1 MIINV
6 LDKGYVKLINHM
18 GDDMS
23 PVLDARVST
32 GTDSNPERDDA
43 LREFLLEHRH
53 TSPFESMIMQVEL
66 KIPICI
72 LRQLERHRTVDNC
85 DGIVIESLDENFRKW
100 FSPNEQ
106 SGRYTAF
113 KEEFYIPDIILG
125 PDKVNKQGSS
135 KELDEELQ
143 NSYKNTLLNKN
154 IEEYE
159 EYNQYI
165 QKGVSKETARFL
177 LSQNVYTIRRF
188 TASFHNW
195 KDLLEKRKTRNAQR
209 EARKY
214 AEAIYTI
221 MRSLWPKSC
230 ALLEEHSFG
239 GVHLCKTEVEWIK
252 DLLSREGS
260 KEFIS
265 RLGSYSERRWA
276 KFFAKLTI

>member
-6 LDKGYVKLINHM
+6 LDKGYAKLINHM

-23 PVLDARVST
+23 PVMDARVST
-32 GTDSNPERDDA
+32 GTDSNPARDDA
-43 LREFLLEHRH
+43 LREFLLEHKH

-106 SGRYTAF
+106 SGRYTEF

-135 KELDEELQ
+135 KELDQELQ
-143 NSYKNTLLNKN
+143 DSYKTTLLNKN
-154 IEEYE
+154 IEEYA
-159 EYNQYI
+159 EYDQFI

-195 KDLLEKRKTRNAQR
+195 KDLLEKRRTKNAQR
-209 EARKY
+209 EAREY
-214 AEAIYTI
+214 AESIYTI
-221 MRSLWPKSC
+221 MQHLWPKSC

-239 GVHLCKTEVEWIK
+239 SRTFCSTEVEWIK
-252 DLLSREGS
+252 EFLATEGS
-260 KEFIS
+260 KERIAS
-265 RLGSYSERRWA
+265 LGSYSERRWA
-276 KFFAKLTI
+276 KFLTKLT

>member
-1 MIINV
+1 
-6 LDKGYVKLINHM
+6 M

-23 PVLDARVST
+23 PVMDARVST
-32 GTDSNPERDDA
+32 GTESNPARDDA
-43 LREFLLEHRH
+43 LREFLLEHKH

-106 SGRYTAF
+106 SGRYTEF

-135 KELDEELQ
+135 KELDQELQ
-143 NSYKNTLLNKN
+143 DSYKTVLLNKN
-154 IEEYE
+154 IEEYA
-159 EYNQYI
+159 EYDQFI

-195 KDLLEKRKTRNAQR
+195 KDLLEKRKTTNAQR
-209 EARKY
+209 EAQQY
-214 AEAIYTI
+214 AQSIYTI
-221 MRSLWPKSC
+221 MQHLWPRSC
-230 ALLEEHSFG
+230 QLLEEHVFG
-239 GVHLCKTEVEWIK
+239 ARHFCRTEVEWIK
-252 DLLSREGS
+252 GILAGAGA
-260 KEFIS
+260 KERIAS
-265 RLGSYSERRWA
+265 LGSYSERRWT
-276 KFFAKLTI
+276 KFLAKLT

>member
-6 LDKGYVKLINHM
+6 LDKGYAKLINHM

-23 PVLDARVST
+23 PVMDARVST
-32 GTDSNPERDDA
+32 GTDSNPARDDA
-43 LREFLLEHRH
+43 LREFLLEHKH

-85 DGIVIESLDENFRKW
+85 DGIIIESLDENFRKW

-113 KEEFYIPDIILG
+113 KEEFYIPDIVLG

-188 TASFHNW
+188 TASFQNW
-195 KDLLEKRKTRNAQR
+195 KDLLEKRKTKNAQR
-209 EARKY
+209 EAQQY
-214 AEAIYTI
+214 AQSIYTI
-221 MRSLWPKSC
+221 MQHLWPRSC
-230 ALLEEHSFG
+230 QLLEEHVFG
-239 GVHLCKTEVEWIK
+239 ARHFCRTEVEWIK
-252 DLLSREGS
+252 GILAGAGA
-260 KEFIS
+260 KERIAS
-265 RLGSYSERRWA
+265 LGSYSERRWT
-276 KFFAKLTI
+276 KFLAKLT

>member
-6 LDKGYVKLINHM
+6 LDKGYAKLINHM

-23 PVLDARVST
+23 PVMDARVST
-32 GTDSNPERDDA
+32 GTDSNPARDDA
-43 LREFLLEHRH
+43 LREFLLEHKH

-106 SGRYTAF
+106 SGRYTEF

-135 KELDEELQ
+135 KELDQELQ
-143 NSYKNTLLNKN
+143 DSYKTTLLNKN
-154 IEEYE
+154 IEEYA
-159 EYNQYI
+159 EYDQFI

-195 KDLLEKRKTRNAQR
+195 KDLLEKRKTTNAQR
-209 EARKY
+209 EAQQY
-214 AEAIYTI
+214 AQSIYTI
-221 MRSLWPKSC
+221 MQHLWPRSC
-230 ALLEEHSFG
+230 ALLEEHVFG
-239 GVHLCKTEVEWIK
+239 SRNFCRTEVEWIK
-252 DLLSREGS
+252 ELLAREGA
-260 KEFIS
+260 KEHIAS
-265 RLGSYSERRWA
+265 LGGYSERRWT
-276 KFFAKLTI
+276 KFLAKLT

>member
-53 TSPFESMIMQVEL
+53 MSPFESMIMQVEL

-188 TASFHNW
+188 TASFQNW
-195 KDLLEKRKTRNAQR
+195 KDLLEKRKTKNAQR
-209 EARKY
+209 EAQRY

-221 MRSLWPKSC
+221 MRGLWPKSC
-230 ALLEEHSFG
+230 DLLEEHVFG
-239 GVHLCKTEVEWIK
+239 GRHFCKSEVAWIK
-252 DLLSREGS
+252 NLLSREGS
-260 KEFIS
+260 KEFLTS
-265 RLGSYSERRWA
+265 LGNYSERRLS
-276 KFFAKLTI
+276 KFLAKLE